1 MQKNSF
7 ILNWWIRHPL
17 QMRMES
23 HRLQMTSSHELTLM
37 SYKEEV
43 KQFSKNLL
51 WSKTWYKLTLY
62 IYRIWKFRAIS
73 EQGAHWA
80 EKQTRSKN
88 SWRVCLA
95 WISTVWKQKKL
106 LVSQLEKHLKH
117 YKLSSSGT
125 KADKIRKISLHVL
138 GADKGG
144 GKHADDKSVI
154 KLQKYYKMY
163 R

>member
-43 KQFSKNLL
+43 EQFSKNLL

-106 LVSQLEKHLKH
+106 LVSQLEKHLKNITNCQAVEQ
-117 YKLSSSGT
+117 KLT
-125 KADKIRKISLHVL
+125 RLEKSLC
-138 GADKGG
+138 
-144 GKHADDKSVI
+144 
-154 KLQKYYKMY
+154 MY
-163 R
+163 LVQTRVVANMLMTNLS